1 MAMKDAANEVLDSI
15 GKVLSRTDVNV
26 DDVRDRLNDV
36 VDWIKRE
43 RIPEDHGA
51 ERFVQGLVLGV
62 ALGAIAA
69 LLLAPMRG
77 AEMRREITT
86 RGIELKDKA
95 GELAG
100 RSPLGDGGQVLKSPP
115 PI

>member
-1 MAMKDAANEVLDSI
+1 MAMKDTAVDVMDSI

-26 DDVRDRLNDV
+26 EDVRERLNDV
-36 VDWIKRE
+36 ADWIKRE
-43 RIPEDHGA
+43 RIHDDHGT
-51 ERFVQGLVLGV
+51 ERFVEGLLLGV
-62 ALGAIAA
+62 AVGAIAA

-95 GELAG
+95 GELASK
-100 RSPLGDGGQVLKSPP
+100 SPVGDGGRAVGTPTP
-115 PI
+115 T